1 MRRPQPR
8 GAPALVSW
16 HFTATRGRAR
26 AQELEVLVL
35 RGTRVR
41 QAAADRL
48 RLQLPRLHT
57 AAVDRLPA

>member
-1 MRRPQPR
+1 MRTDT
-8 GAPALVSW
+8 LSC
-16 HFTATRGRAR
+16 
-26 AQELEVLVL
+26 AQDLEVLIL

-57 AAVDRLPA
+57 AAVDRHPA